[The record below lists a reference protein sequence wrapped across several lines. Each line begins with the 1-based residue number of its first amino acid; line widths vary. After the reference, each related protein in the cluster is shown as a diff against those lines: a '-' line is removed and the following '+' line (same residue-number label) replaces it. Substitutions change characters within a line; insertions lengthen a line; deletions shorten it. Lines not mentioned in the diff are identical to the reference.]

1 MLMRTDPVREAVAFE
16 PDELLRVDVV
26 QDQQAEVLSDEA
38 VERERLRLEF
48 EAIIAAGYR
57 EGADEPRS
65 TPPAPRVATI
75 VKGGR
80 PSAPSAAPTGA
91 ADPGRLRSGPTAGPA
106 PRERGPP
113 ASGPDGFAARCALLP
128 GFPSLARHPAMRA
141 GPLRRSWTG
150 SGSAG
155 VRRHRTST

>member
-48 EAIIAAGYR
+48 EGLAAR
-57 EGADEPRS
+57 APLPLRR
-65 TPPAPRVATI
+65 PAPRIRVGCAP
-75 VKGGR
+75 VLPLGLLPASAGR
-80 PSAPSAAPTGA
+80 
-91 ADPGRLRSGPTAGPA
+91 
-106 PRERGPP
+106 P
-113 ASGPDGFAARCALLP
+113 ASGPHGFAARSAL
-128 GFPSLARHPAMRA
+128 SCPASRLSRVT
-141 GPLRRSWTG
+141 PWTG